1 VRSAS
6 TFSGGMWRRSE
17 PIPGGRHTRRVTRPA
32 GAVGL
37 ASVVLLGACGD
48 AAGPVTPMSEPSSV
62 QAVASRLVVDGAGRY
77 EGEVVSGGVVRRF
90 LVVVPE
96 LVPSPAPLVIV
107 FHGFM
112 GNPVE
117 VERDTGMS
125 EVAQV
130 GGFVVAYPEGEGLP
144 RSWRSEPRRGDADVI
159 FIRDLVALLDEA
171 VGIDEERVYA
181 AGMSNGGGMAARL
194 ACDAADLMAA
204 VGGVAGA
211 YFFGDCAAVR
221 PVGMIFFHGDA
232 DPIVPYEGWGRFLPP
247 IEEWAAGWAA
257 RNGCA
262 SALPLQQVTADVSLL
277 AWTDCAD
284 GADVALY
291 TVADGRHGWPG
302 SPRAGAALR
311 STDSVNASQ
320 LLWDFFAAHP
330 RP

>member
-1 VRSAS
+1 
-6 TFSGGMWRRSE
+6 MWRRSE
-17 PIPGGRHTRRVTRPA
+17 PISDGHHPTRLTRWA
-32 GAVGL
+32 AAVGL
-37 ASVVLLGACGD
+37 AGVVLLAACGD
-48 AAGPVTPMSEPSSV
+48 AAGPATTSGQPTAAEP
-62 QAVASRLVVDGAGRY
+62 VASALVVDGPGRY
-77 EGEVVSGGVVRRF
+77 EGELVSGGVVRRF
-90 LVVVPE
+90 VVVVPE
-96 LVPSPAPLVIV
+96 SVPSPAPLVIV
-107 FHGFM
+107 LHGFM
-112 GNPVE
+112 GNPAE

-144 RSWRSEPRRGDADVI
+144 RSWRSDPRRGDSDVI
-159 FIRDLVALLDEA
+159 FIRHLVALLDEA
-171 VGIDEERVYA
+171 VGIDGERVYA

-211 YFFGDCAAVR
+211 YFLGDCAAVR
-221 PVGMIFFHGDA
+221 PVGVIFFHGDA

-257 RNGCA
+257 RNGCV
-262 SALPLQQVTADVSLL
+262 SAPLVQQVTADVSLL

-320 LLWDFFAAHP
+320 MLWDFFAAHP
-330 RP
+330 RT